1 MRRPALVV
9 SFARLVM
16 NADGGWMVLGN
27 VRVQNFVRTCRCSK
41 PVYGTNTNSRLDV
54 ASPFSRHRDL
64 DANA

>member
-1 MRRPALVV
+1 
-9 SFARLVM
+9 M